1 MLLTKMVDK
10 DLDFFTRFCII
21 MTSSLQNNHKYRNFE
36 LIICVGP
43 VTIMCMSAKKKTVIG
58 ILAHVDAGKTTLAEA
73 LLYRAGKLKKLG
85 RVDHRDSFLDTHS
98 LERQRGITIF
108 AKQARFSLS
117 EREVILLDTPG
128 HADFAA
134 ETERTLQVLDCA
146 VLVISGT
153 DGVQA
158 HTETLWRLL
167 RRYGVPV
174 FLFVTK
180 RDLPGKETAALLE
193 ELRRRLDE
201 NCVDFTSRDAD
212 WAERVALCDEAAMD
226 LVLNGEELSEGFLSE
241 LIAERK
247 LFPCFFGSGLKLEGV
262 DALLDAMD
270 RLAPSPAAR
279 ADFAARVYKIER
291 DAQGNRM
298 TLLKVTGGTL
308 QVRSPLRY
316 CDSKGESH
324 EEKITQLRLYSGP
337 KFETAEIAE
346 QGEICAVLGL
356 EHSWPG
362 MALGAESG
370 GAEAL
375 LEPVL
380 SYRLLLPEDI
390 DPMLLLPKLQ
400 LLGEEDPQL
409 HIAWNEQ
416 HKTIELRLM
425 GKIQAE
431 VFQSLVKE
439 RFDVELGLD
448 KGRILY
454 RETIADTVEG
464 VGHYEPLRHY
474 AEVHL
479 LLEPLPLGSGLEYAS
494 TVPEDDLDRN
504 WQRLILT
511 HLMEKQHLGVLTG
524 SPITDIRITLAA
536 GRAHLKHT
544 EGGDF
549 RQATY
554 RAVRQGLMQAQSV
567 LLEPVYAYTM
577 ELPTEQVGRAISDL
591 RAMNG
596 SFESPEPLGDMQRL
610 SGTAPVAAMNGYQE
624 QLIGYT
630 RGRGRLFLRPAGYR
644 PCREQEKIVAELTY
658 EPEADLDN
666 TPDSVFC
673 AHGGGF
679 SVKWNRVPEYMH
691 LESCLKKSTETR
703 PAPGPS
709 RVPLSID
716 DRELEAIMEREFG
729 PIRRPQYQ
737 QPFRSEAPGTKVQ
750 PRKREYLIVDGYNL
764 IFAWDETKKLAAEK
778 LDLARSRLMDVLSSY
793 CGFTKSELVLVF
805 DGFRTPG
812 NPGSRTDYHNIH
824 VVYTRDG
831 ETGDAYIERL
841 VDEIGRN
848 YDVRVITS
856 DNLIRL
862 SALRSGVLRSSSGEF
877 ALELEWALEQIREL
891 VKKSNQGAHMTKVK
905 DGKA

>member
-1 MLLTKMVDK
+1 MLSPVRIPNMS
-10 DLDFFTRFCII
+10 DLK
-21 MTSSLQNNHKYRNFE
+21 Q
-36 LIICVGP
+36 
-43 VTIMCMSAKKKTVIG
+43 TVIG

-73 LLYRAGKLKKLG
+73 MLYRAGKLKKLG

-108 AKQARFSLS
+108 SKLARFSLP
-117 EREVILLDTPG
+117 EREITLLDTPG
-128 HADFAA
+128 HADFSA
-134 ETERTLQVLDCA
+134 ETERTLPVLDCA

-174 FLFVTK
+174 FLFITK
-180 RDLPGKETAALLE
+180 RDLPGKDRLE
-193 ELRRRLDE
+193 LMDELRRRLDD
-201 NCVDFTSRDAD
+201 NCVDFTERDAD
-212 WAERVALCDEAAMD
+212 WAERVALCSESAMER
-226 LVLNGEELSEGFLSE
+226 VLEGEEVPDTLL
-241 LIAERK
+241 AEMISRRE
-247 LFPCFFGSGLKLEGV
+247 LFPCFFGSGLKLQGV
-262 DALLDAMD
+262 DELLEALD
-270 RLAPSPAAR
+270 RLAPTVNDLGS
-279 ADFAARVYKIER
+279 FGARVYKIER

-298 TLLKVTGGTL
+298 TLMKLTGGSL
-308 QVRSPLRY
+308 RVRDMLRY
-316 CDSKGESH
+316 TDPRGGQH
-324 EEKITQLRLYSGP
+324 EEKVNQLRLYSGL
-337 KFETAEIAE
+337 KYETAESVQAG
-346 QGEICAVLGL
+346 QVCAALGL
-356 EHSWPG
+356 EATWPG
-362 MALGAESG
+362 QGLGAEPEA
-370 GAEAL
+370 AEAV

-380 SYRLLLPEDI
+380 SYRLLLPEGM

-409 HIAWNEQ
+409 HIAWNERGRC
-416 HKTIELRLM
+416 IELRLM

-431 VFQSLVKE
+431 IFRSLVKE
-439 RFDVELGLD
+439 RFDVDLSLD

-454 RETIADTVEG
+454 RETITNKVEG

-479 LLEPLPLGSGLEYAS
+479 LLEPLPRGSGLVLDS
-494 TVPEDDLDRN
+494 IVPEDDLDRN

-524 SPITDIRITLAA
+524 SPITDMKITLAA

-554 RAVRQGLMQAQSV
+554 RAVRQGLMQAESV
-567 LLEPVYAYTM
+567 LLEPVYAFSM
-577 ELPTEQVGRAISDL
+577 ELPTEQLGRAISDL

-596 SFESPEPLGDMQRL
+596 SFDSPESEGDMQRL
-610 SGTAPVAAMNGYQE
+610 TGTAPVAGLNGYLE
-624 QLIGYT
+624 ELLSYT
-630 RGRGRLFLRPAGYR
+630 RGRGRLFLRPAGYQ
-644 PCREQEKIVAELTY
+644 PCRDQQKIVEELGY
-658 EPEADLDN
+658 DPEADLDN

-679 SVKWNRVPEYMH
+679 PVKWNKVPEYMH
-691 LESCLKKSTETR
+691 LESCLKEKKDA
-703 PAPGPS
+703 PAPAQP
-709 RVPLSID
+709 RSIPD
-716 DRELEAIMEREFG
+716 IDERELEAIMEREFG
-729 PIRRPQYQ
+729 PIRRPQYSQ
-737 QPFRSEAPGTKVQ
+737 GLRNAASAERAA

-764 IFAWDETKKLAAEK
+764 IFAWDELKKLAAER
-778 LDLARSRLMDVLSSY
+778 LDLARTRLMDALSSY
-793 CGFTKSELVLVF
+793 CGYTKSELVLVF

-824 VVYTRDG
+824 VAYTRDG

-848 YDVRVITS
+848 YDVRVVTS

-862 SALRSGVLRSSSGEF
+862 SALRSGVLRTSSKEF
-877 ALELEWALEQIREL
+877 YLELEWVLEQIRQVL
-891 VKKSNQGAHMTKVK
+891 KKTNLNAHTTKLR
-905 DGKA
+905 DGKS